1 MGSVPVMLHLSLF
14 LFVAGLVVLGWNI
27 SNSIWSAIGWWIWN
41 CGTTYAYVTLLPILR
56 HDSPYYTPFTSV
68 VWSLYT
74 GTLCVYF
81 QLLKWITS
89 HNHATSRNFNNFRD
103 KYRRLF
109 HHGIEKIAEES
120 ALNLSPEIDG
130 RSLIWTLKT
139 LDDDDQLERFFA
151 AIPWFCNSKVVADPL
166 GLLVQPN
173 RETLSAALI
182 GLMYRTLSSNL
193 ILNSVKMRRVKVCME
208 AMEVAPLP
216 ITPEVFNVLYQRD
229 EWKPI
234 LSSVEFGLFLTKADH
249 NDRSTA
255 YYSQVIVSNVIANVQ
270 EHDERWFELATGQ
283 LGVPENVLRHYLA
296 HGDSAL
302 LANCIHIIRCIVRDY
317 SQPGS
322 SIGAGSRVK
331 TLKLALRLDMQSTLP
346 KLQHEFCALWNEIV
360 LGMWNTED
368 PLIQHASVTVLSHIR
383 HLYLSLHEG
392 TDFPRIAF
400 SASTTSHIGILHRRS
415 TYPLCDVP
423 EHCPPIDSASQIWD
437 VALGGTTDASPAPS
451 LIFPYDDTTPTIVLS
466 TPPDADAPSFPSP
479 SPDYNG
485 VHLSDAPS
493 STKVPATLQ
502 LPSPVATLPHSTP
515 LDSHFSPAASAG
527 VPVSGTTYGTIDAS
541 AIPST
546 ASAVPYGDVRAG
558 PQNAKA
564 ATVLPSTVPY
574 PRLSPYLLPN
584 PSRAPPSSSSDS
596 ATVRLRHNPHKPLSL
611 ATTFSV
617 PPTKP
622 QGASAMNPHG
632 FTSHRPLS
640 AHGSQH
646 ENPPILMEA
655 PSRLCQSEPPTPGA
669 ATRTSRPGSRNSSRE
684 SASFLMI

>member
-1 MGSVPVMLHLSLF
+1 MYLEQAEKEDNKVVERWRADAGVMLVFAGLFSSAVAQLVVMSIQDLRPNPQDTTNFYLQNIYGLLANLSAIENASVPSPLAKPPSFSPPGSAIAVNSLWFLSLTLSLTCALLATLQQEWAHRYIRITQSSYGPHKRARIRAFFSQGISKFRIPWVMDSVPVMLHLSLF
-14 LFVAGLVVLGWNI
+14 LFVAGLVVFGWTI
-27 SNSIWSAIGWWIWN
+27 SNSIYNAIGWWLWN

-89 HNHATSRNFNNFRD
+89 HSHAASRDFSNFRD

-109 HHGIEKIAEES
+109 LHGIEKTAEES
-120 ALNLSPEIDG
+120 ALSHSPEIDG

-193 ILNSVKMRRVKVCME
+193 ILNSVKMRRVEVCME

-255 YYSQVIVSNVIANVQ
+255 YYSQVIISNVIANVQ

-302 LANCIHIIRCIVRDY
+302 LANCIHIIRCIVRW
-317 SQPGS
+317 
-322 SIGAGSRVK
+322 
-331 TLKLALRLDMQSTLP
+331 L
-346 KLQHEFCALWNEIV
+346 
-360 LGMWNTED
+360 
-368 PLIQHASVTVLSHIR
+368 
-383 HLYLSLHEG
+383 
-392 TDFPRIAF
+392 
-400 SASTTSHIGILHRRS
+400 
-415 TYPLCDVP
+415 
-423 EHCPPIDSASQIWD
+423 
-437 VALGGTTDASPAPS
+437 
-451 LIFPYDDTTPTIVLS
+451 
-466 TPPDADAPSFPSP
+466 
-479 SPDYNG
+479 
-485 VHLSDAPS
+485 
-493 STKVPATLQ
+493 
-502 LPSPVATLPHSTP
+502 
-515 LDSHFSPAASAG
+515 
-527 VPVSGTTYGTIDAS
+527 
-541 AIPST
+541 
-546 ASAVPYGDVRAG
+546 
-558 PQNAKA
+558 
-564 ATVLPSTVPY
+564 
-574 PRLSPYLLPN
+574 
-584 PSRAPPSSSSDS
+584 
-596 ATVRLRHNPHKPLSL
+596 
-611 ATTFSV
+611 
-617 PPTKP
+617 
-622 QGASAMNPHG
+622 
-632 FTSHRPLS
+632 
-640 AHGSQH
+640 
-646 ENPPILMEA
+646 
-655 PSRLCQSEPPTPGA
+655 
-669 ATRTSRPGSRNSSRE
+669 
-684 SASFLMI
+684 